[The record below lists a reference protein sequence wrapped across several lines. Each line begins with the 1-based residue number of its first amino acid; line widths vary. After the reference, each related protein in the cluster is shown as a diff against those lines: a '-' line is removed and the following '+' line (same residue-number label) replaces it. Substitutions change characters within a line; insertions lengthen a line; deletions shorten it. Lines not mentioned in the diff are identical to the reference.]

1 MKSLRHEKAVYNFT
15 IIPTKGVFLNMKM
28 MRLPLLAVF
37 GISSIFFSS
46 CANHL
51 RDISTVSQ
59 EDDKKVLSVKYDL
72 KLTPE
77 TIRDSSYHV
86 EIEKNESLEI
96 KNYQVSTVKAI
107 VTPYQGWRE
116 LYEVPAGIGLLPVS
130 IGSHLL
136 FIVSF
141 GILPYDIPK
150 SITDLSFTGM
160 NPALNWENEE
170 RSEESLVSLERKM
183 LSDVKENVKTPL
195 AHQAIT
201 VRSDKQSRKYTTDDF
216 GGFDLHFLALNSA
229 DTFFPSSRKVSFVVD
244 GGKELKHI
252 ILTRDYLARL
262 LRAQARINAYRANPS
277 GKDLYDTVIYL
288 EKNGFDQLSF
298 SLEESELNRTA
309 NDRQFQNDFK
319 SAAAVQE

>member
-1 MKSLRHEKAVYNFT
+1 
-15 IIPTKGVFLNMKM
+15 MKM
-28 MRLPLLAVF
+28 KHLPLLAVF
-37 GISSIFFSS
+37 GVSSLLLTS

-59 EDDKKVLSVKYDL
+59 EDDKKILSTRYDL

-77 TIRDSSYHV
+77 TIRDSAYHV
-86 EIEKNESLEI
+86 EIEKLESVEV
-96 KNYQVSTVKAI
+96 KNYQVSTVKSI

-136 FIVSF
+136 FIFSF

-150 SITDLSFTGM
+150 SITNLSFTGM

-170 RSEESLVSLERKM
+170 RSEENLVSLERKM
-183 LSDVKENVKTPL
+183 LSDITENTKTPL
-195 AHQAIT
+195 SHQEIT
-201 VRSDKQSRKYTTDDF
+201 VRSDRQNRKYTTDDF

-229 DTFFPSSRKVSFVVD
+229 DTFFPSGRKVSFIVD
-244 GGKELKHI
+244 GTPEKELKSV

-262 LRAQARINAYRANPS
+262 LRAQAKINAYRATPS

-288 EKNGFDQLSF
+288 EKNGFDQLAY
-298 SLEESELNRTA
+298 SLEESELRRTA
-309 NDRQFQNDFK
+309 NDSRFQNDFK
-319 SAAAVQE
+319 AAAAVLE